1 MMTPRL
7 RLLSRQKK
15 KNSLMKQI
23 YQGILFVAFL
33 ILAMAVGG
41 SEGEGFILMLGAMIG
56 VFMLMI
62 KSGMIARPLT
72 KEEVEKYYYGKKK
85 A

>member
-1 MMTPRL
+1 M
-7 RLLSRQKK
+7 KK
-15 KNSLMKQI
+15 I

-56 VFMLMI
+56 VFMLMM

-72 KEEVEKYYYGKKK
+72 KEEVEKYYYGKKN

>member
-15 KNSLMKQI
+15 KNSLLKQI

-41 SEGEGFILMLGAMIG
+41 SEGEGFVLMLGAMIG
-56 VFMLMI
+56 VFMLMM

-72 KEEVEKYYYGKKK
+72 KEEVDKYYYKK
-85 A
+85 

>member
-1 MMTPRL
+1 
-7 RLLSRQKK
+7 
-15 KNSLMKQI
+15 MKHI

-56 VFMLMI
+56 VFILMI
-62 KSGMIARPLT
+62 QAGMVARPLT
-72 KEEVEKYYYGKKK
+72 KEEVEKYYGRKM
-85 A
+85 

>member
-1 MMTPRL
+1 M
-7 RLLSRQKK
+7 KK
-15 KNSLMKQI
+15 I

-41 SEGEGFILMLGAMIG
+41 SEGEGFIWSLFALIILFTLMA
-56 VFMLMI
+56 

-72 KEEVEKYYYGKKK
+72 KEEVEKYYYGKKM
-85 A
+85 

>member
-1 MMTPRL
+1 M
-7 RLLSRQKK
+7 KK
-15 KNSLMKQI
+15 I

-41 SEGEGFILMLGAMIG
+41 SEGEGFVLMLGAMVG

-62 KSGMIARPLT
+62 KSGMVARPLT
-72 KEEVEKYYYGKKK
+72 KEEVEKCYYGKKK

>member
-1 MMTPRL
+1 MTPRL

>member
-1 MMTPRL
+1 M
-7 RLLSRQKK
+7 KK
-15 KNSLMKQI
+15 I

-56 VFMLMI
+56 VFMLMV
-62 KSGMIARPLT
+62 KAGMVARPLT
-72 KEEVEKYYYGKKK
+72 KEEVDKYYYKK
-85 A
+85 